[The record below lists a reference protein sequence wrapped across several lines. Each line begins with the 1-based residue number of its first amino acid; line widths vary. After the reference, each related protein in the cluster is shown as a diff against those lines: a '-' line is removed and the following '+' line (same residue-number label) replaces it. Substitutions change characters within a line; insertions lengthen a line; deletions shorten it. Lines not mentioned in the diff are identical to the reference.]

1 MQEKSYRLH
10 FVGGE
15 LAGRSFVLPP
25 EGLLIGKSRA
35 AAIRPGTPDIR
46 IEHAALSFRDDKV
59 LLESRAESVF
69 VNAEALAPGEVRVLE
84 LGSDVRLGV
93 ELSFVLEADEG
104 LPSEASL
111 GDEETADEPTADD
124 AAASEAAVQ
133 ERHTRYAS
141 ELELAE
147 LRRFV
152 RRQTR
157 RQKLFFVGSVV
168 VLLLLVIGGILYT
181 ELYQE
186 NPVTWPGELNNRV
199 NDGEFR
205 IELKP
210 EGKFMIYYP
219 QCKMTRKQANGNSCE
234 VMTLLGKNLDVPF
247 HLRLIVNTLPNGFV
261 TSRKASFE
269 RWRAL
274 AADKQG
280 FSFVSLPKDKFYA
293 AETCG
298 YPYYSVSYK
307 RIDGNFQW
315 LGSVSYMRY
324 HDQEIIFL
332 KEVPFRHFWRAERV
346 LERFNCFV
354 VSPNAVASYWE
365 IPEKM
370 PEKISRTNLYKILL
384 DQMRG
389 SLIACNWQDMK
400 ANFSVLLSSAGQS
413 GDVSMMNDAL
423 ALWREFRERQQS
435 WYSQACLAYQMYDLS
450 NDDSGKKHEIVTE
463 CLRKFP
469 KPDDYRHIRI
479 IENNWAIDL

>member
-1 MQEKSYRLH
+1 MQGKSYRLH
-10 FVGGE
+10 FVSGE

-35 AAIRPGTPDIR
+35 AAIRPGTPDIE
-46 IEHAALSFRDDKV
+46 IEHAALSFRNDKV
-59 LLESRAESVF
+59 LLESRAETVF
-69 VNAEALAPGEVRVLE
+69 VNAEVLAPGEVRSLE
-84 LGSDVRLGV
+84 LGNDVRLGTG
-93 ELSFVLEADEG
+93 LSFVLEADEG
-104 LPSEASL
+104 LPPEASL

-124 AAASEAAVQ
+124 TAASGAAAREH
-133 ERHTRYAS
+133 HTRYAS

-157 RQKLFFVGSVV
+157 RQKFFFVGSVV
-168 VLLLLVIGGILYT
+168 VLLLIVIGGFLYT

-186 NPVTWPGELNNRV
+186 NPVTWPGELNNSF

-219 QCKMTRKQANGNSCE
+219 QCKLTRKQTNGNSCE

-247 HLRLIVNTLPNGFV
+247 HLRLIVNTLPDGFV
-261 TSRKASFE
+261 ISRKASFE
-269 RWRAL
+269 RWRNL
-274 AADKQG
+274 AAEKQG
-280 FSFVSLPKDKFYA
+280 FSFLALPEDKFYA
-293 AETCG
+293 LESCG
-298 YPYYSVSYK
+298 YPYYSVSCK

-315 LGSVSYMRY
+315 QGSVSYMRY

-365 IPEKM
+365 IPEQM
-370 PEKISRTNLYKILL
+370 PEKVLRTNLYKILL
-384 DQMRG
+384 EQMRG

-400 ANFSVLLSSAGQS
+400 ANFSVLLSSAGQH
-413 GDVSMMNDAL
+413 GDISMMNDAL
-423 ALWREFRERQQS
+423 ALLREFRDRQQT

-450 NDDSGKKHEIVTE
+450 GDSGKKHEIVIE

-469 KPDDYRHIRI
+469 KPDDYRHIRL
-479 IENNWAIDL
+479 IENNWAVDL